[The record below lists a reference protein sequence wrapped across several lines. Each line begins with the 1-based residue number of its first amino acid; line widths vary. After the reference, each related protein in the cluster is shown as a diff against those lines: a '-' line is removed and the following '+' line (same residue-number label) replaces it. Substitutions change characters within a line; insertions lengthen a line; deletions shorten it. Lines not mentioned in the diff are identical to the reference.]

1 MTPLEVAKYLFE
13 RLIAAGLTTEGACAI
28 LGNVQAESGFVPNN
42 LEDSF
47 NTRLGISDE
56 QYTAAV
62 DNGSYTNFTTDGC
75 GYGLAQW
82 TYGTRKEKFLEYIK
96 AHGKSIADLD
106 GQINFLIKE
115 FQEDFSALWSQLKT
129 SKDLYNLTWILL
141 DKWENPQVKNIDTRY
156 QYAQNWF
163 NTLRNNPR
171 SNTMTENQAIEKV
184 LDLARSEIGYRE
196 KRSNYQLDDKTAN
209 AGSGNWTKYAR
220 DLDAVTNF
228 YNGLKNGYSWCDIFV
243 DWLFYQCFG
252 ANAAMKIL
260 CQPYNSAGAGC
271 MYSAQYYKNA
281 GRWTHDPQPGDQI
294 FFFDS
299 AGQINHTGIVEEV
312 NAGAVITIEGNTS
325 DSVQRRTYELYSGYI
340 AGYGH
345 PAWQYATATTPTPAQ
360 TVININITNNIN
372 ILRYGSKGEAVQQLQ
387 EKLLKLGYNLGP
399 DGADGD
405 FGNITQN
412 AVIQFQQANNL
423 EADGEVGPETSAA
436 IDKKLQSNGIST
448 SSKTYT
454 VKRGDSLWS
463 IAQRYLGS
471 GARYNE
477 IKKLNNLKSNL
488 LKEGQ
493 TLILP

>member
-1 MTPLEVAKYLFE
+1 
-13 RLIAAGLTTEGACAI
+13 
-28 LGNVQAESGFVPNN
+28 
-42 LEDSF
+42 
-47 NTRLGISDE
+47 
-56 QYTAAV
+56 
-62 DNGSYTNFTTDGC
+62 
-75 GYGLAQW
+75 
-82 TYGTRKEKFLEYIK
+82 
-96 AHGKSIADLD
+96 
-106 GQINFLIKE
+106 
-115 FQEDFSALWSQLKT
+115 
-129 SKDLYNLTWILL
+129 
-141 DKWENPQVKNIDTRY
+141 
-156 QYAQNWF
+156 
-163 NTLRNNPR
+163 
-171 SNTMTENQAIEKV
+171 
-184 LDLARSEIGYRE
+184 
-196 KRSNYQLDDKTAN
+196 
-209 AGSGNWTKYAR
+209 
-220 DLDAVTNF
+220 
-228 YNGLKNGYSWCDIFV
+228 
-243 DWLFYQCFG
+243 
-252 ANAAMKIL
+252 MKIL

-360 TVININITNNIN
+360 TVININIINNIN

-405 FGNITQN
+405 FGNMTQN

-423 EADGEVGPETSAA
+423 EADGEVGPATSAA
-436 IDKKLQSNGIST
+436 IDKKLQSNG
-448 SSKTYT
+448 SKTYT

>member
-62 DNGSYTNFTTDGC
+62 DNGSYTNFTTDEC

-82 TYGTRKEKFLEYIK
+82 TYGKRKEKFLKYIK
-96 AHGKSIADLD
+96 TLEKSIADLD

-115 FQEDFSALWSQLKT
+115 FQEDFSTLWSQLKT

-171 SNTMTENQAIEKV
+171 SNTMTEKQAIEKV

-196 KRSNYQLDDKTAN
+196 KRSKYQLDDKTAN

-228 YNGLKNGYSWCDIFV
+228 YNGAKNGYSWCDIFV

-252 ANAAMKIL
+252 ATTAMKIL

-294 FFFDS
+294 FFFDN

-312 NAGAVITIEGNTS
+312 NAGTVITIEGNTS

-360 TVININITNNIN
+360 TVINININNIN

-405 FGNITQN
+405 FGNMTRI
-412 AVIQFQQANNL
+412 AIIQFQQANGL
-423 EADGEVGPETSAA
+423 EADGEVGPATTAA
-436 IDKKLQSNGIST
+436 INKKLQSNNIST

-471 GARYNE
+471 GARYTE

>member
-13 RLIAAGLTTEGACAI
+13 RLTAAGLTTEGACAI

-82 TYGTRKEKFLEYIK
+82 TYGTRKEKFLKYIK

-228 YNGLKNGYSWCDIFV
+228 YNGAKNGYSWCDIFV

-260 CQPYNSAGAGC
+260 CQPHNSMGAGC

-281 GRWTHDPQPGDQI
+281 GRWTRDPQPGDQI
-294 FFFDS
+294 FFFDN

-405 FGNITQN
+405 FGNLTQN

-436 IDKKLQSNGIST
+436 IDKKLQSNGT
-448 SSKTYT
+448 KTYT